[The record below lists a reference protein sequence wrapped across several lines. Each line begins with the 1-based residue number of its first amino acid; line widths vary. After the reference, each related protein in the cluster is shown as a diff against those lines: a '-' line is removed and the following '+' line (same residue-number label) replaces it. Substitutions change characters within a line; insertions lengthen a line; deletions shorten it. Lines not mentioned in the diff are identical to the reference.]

1 MHKFSRNIEKGGAK
15 MFQVNVRTVGTV
27 RIFCKGKEKIK
38 IISKE
43 DIQKEL
49 EKVQFQ
55 NKECQRDIEK
65 LNLVFPFIEVI
76 SLSCRKDKIIGLY
89 KSLTSFGEK
98 KPEIIITGN
107 YPLYNMLKKLIE

>member
-1 MHKFSRNIEKGGAK
+1 ML
-15 MFQVNVRTVGTV
+15 QVNVRVTGTVGIYCQGMEEV
-27 RIFCKGKEKIK
+27 KK
-38 IISKE
+38 ISK
-43 DIQKEL
+43 DYIKERL

-65 LNLVFPFIEVI
+65 LNLLFPFVKVI
-76 SLSCRKDKIIGLY
+76 GLSCRKEKTIGLY
-89 KSLTSFGEK
+89 TSSASFGTK